1 MKPRIPHPKGIVLR
15 LAGLV
20 VAAALA
26 VGLQASEGSAADSP
40 APASRPAPAL
50 PHSTSCVGLAPAH
63 GAAVLKHPALLPQ
76 VQPSAA
82 RSSAS
87 SSPCSLPARSRS

>member
-1 MKPRIPHPKGIVLR
+1 MTPRAPHPKGIVLR

-26 VGLQASEGSAADSP
+26 VGLQASEGSAANSP
-40 APASRPAPAL
+40 APAARPVPEPTTPCDAPAG
-50 PHSTSCVGLAPAH
+50 S
-63 GAAVLKHPALLPQ
+63 AAVLKHPALLP
-76 VQPSAA
+76 VAQPSAA

-87 SSPCSLPARSRS
+87 SNPCSLPARSRS

>member
-26 VGLQASEGSAADSP
+26 VGMQASEGRAANSQ
-40 APASRPAPAL
+40 APAARPPPVQTESCGAL
-50 PHSTSCVGLAPAH
+50 ATAR
-63 GAAVLKHPALLPQ
+63 AAQVLRHPALLPAA
-76 VQPSAA
+76 QPSAA

-87 SSPCSLPARSRS
+87 SKPCSLPARSRS